1 MDTSPD
7 DPTPPAPLG
16 AAIGCVSNAGAQRF
30 LLEAESTTGYV
41 AWRTADGTT
50 LISNA
55 QQVSIAATPYLIFWA
70 CAGYEDTTPDGRIV
84 SFDCHDNA
92 LTRLDVQ
99 ALTGLEYLDCSFN
112 QLRDLALA
120 GLLELQGLDADNN
133 QLATLDVR
141 GLPALRVLNCACNRL
156 QTLDLSGLDL
166 LAILDCS
173 GNQLVSL
180 CVQGCAALQD
190 CKSTGNPLELTARP
204 S

>member
-141 GLPALRVLNCACNRL
+141 GLPALRVLNCACNR
-156 QTLDLSGLDL
+156 SKL
-166 LAILDCS
+166 LISPAWTCWPS
-173 GNQLVSL
+173 S
-180 CVQGCAALQD
+180 
-190 CKSTGNPLELTARP
+190 TARAISLSP
-204 S
+204 CASRDARPCRTARAPAIPWS